1 MKKKGLFCIW
11 GGSFRDSVQY
21 TGGLSENSIFQAQL
35 TASQSQLNFLKSLSS
50 EIDVSLIIITYK
62 TNFSHFLEYWFK
74 DFDPLI
80 ILIEKPIGLYK
91 LAKKV
96 PQLASRYDCDFYFFL
111 RIDIVLKSKFSEVI
125 YFPEDKIMCP
135 MICNI
140 GVHSHL
146 GSSFHTFF
154 PDLSIEKRNRSRP
167 SEMFIYVPCK
177 FKNQLVS
184 SQIWMYHDFT
194 LTIEYDVYMQVD
206 YYLDTFHDSNSYH
219 DRNPLFYICNRPETT
234 RWQSEFY
241 SHRGDG
247 IPILDYEKNYNEVFK
262 NDQIL
267 QFQS

>member
-80 ILIEKPIGLYK
+80 ILIEKPIGLFK

-96 PQLASRYDCDFYFFL
+96 PQLASRYDSDFYFFL
-111 RIDIVLKSKFSEVI
+111 RIDIVLKSKFLDVI
-125 YFPEDKIMCP
+125 YFPQDRIMCP
-135 MICNI
+135 FVCYIGGHQHIVSPPSHIPEYAKNI
-140 GVHSHL
+140 
-146 GSSFHTFF
+146 
-154 PDLSIEKRNRSRP
+154 SIGEKTRSRP
-167 SEMFIYVPCK
+167 CDMFMYVHSK
-177 FKNQLVS
+177 FKNQLMS

-194 LTIEYDVYMQVD
+194 LSIDYNVYRQVD
-206 YYLDTFHDSNSYH
+206 YYLDTFHDSNSWG
-219 DRNPLFYICNRPETT
+219 DRNPLYYTCNRPETFI
-234 RWQSEFY
+234 WKSEFY
-241 SHRGDG
+241 YHYGDSHPFLNYD
-247 IPILDYEKNYNEVFK
+247 KNYYEVFK
-262 NDQIL
+262 EDFSLI
-267 QFQS
+267 